1 MVFVKVRETYDVA
14 TVRNKMTVIGIHTPR
29 PDIIKKNF
37 PGLLMQCKAYR
48 PYSCDVRMACASVL
62 PSDPL
67 GVGLAEGDVA
77 PEDLFNPILY
87 KAMTN
92 VGMSQLERRIQ
103 LLTQEYTPGSAVG
116 SGDLAGSTANIEVDD
131 FTSASDEFP
140 IYYGLLSNAHGWKHA
155 NPQAG
160 LEMKDLVP
168 LVHEIVYNIGDVFVA
183 EGANGGSSNA
193 PATAP
198 NDSGY
203 GNVTLPVSAI
213 RGGTKRM
220 PMIPTSDWDA
230 SAQPPPGFP
239 STESNIVP
247 ANSMTNVPFLN
258 VMTACIIVPPSRLH
272 QLFYRMV
279 VEWTIEF
286 SSIRPLAEITDFNG
300 LGLLGSA
307 THFQNYD
314 YSISK
319 KVLTGDDASILDS
332 DQSMVSA
339 NVEVKKVM

>member
-103 LLTQEYTPGSAVG
+103 LLVQDYVPGSTVG
-116 SGDLAGSTANIEVDD
+116 AGDLAGSAVNVEVDD
-131 FTSASDEFP
+131 FTSSTDEFP

-155 NPQAG
+155 SPQAG
-160 LEMKDLVP
+160 LEMHDLIP
-168 LVHEIVYNIGDVFVA
+168 LVHEVVYNIGDMFVA
-183 EGANGGSSNA
+183 DGANGGSANA

-198 NDSGY
+198 SDTGL
-203 GNVTLPVSAI
+203 GNVTLPVSAV
-213 RGGTKRM
+213 RGGSKRM
-220 PMIPTSDWDA
+220 PMIPTSDYDA
-230 SAQPPPGFP
+230 TSMAAPGFP
-239 STESNIVP
+239 NKSGNNLP
-247 ANSMTNVPFLN
+247 WNAMTNVPYLN

-272 QLFYRMV
+272 QLFYRLV
-279 VEWTIEF
+279 IDWVIEF
-286 SSIRPLAEITDFNG
+286 SSIRPLSEITDFGG
-300 LGLLGSA
+300 LALLGNA

-314 YSISK
+314 YSVSK
-319 KVLTGDDASILDS
+319 KALTGDDSTIFDS
-332 DQSMVSA
+332 DQAMVSA
-339 NVEVKKVM
+339 NVDIKKVM